1 MNKQAVSLTQGPIA
15 KGLIAFAFP
24 IFLSNLFQQ
33 LYNSIDAAVVG
44 SFAGDEALAA
54 VGSTGSL
61 INLLIG
67 LFLGLATGAG
77 ILYAM
82 HYGAGDWKGLK
93 KLIDGAMFLAVA
105 TGAVISVL
113 GYAFSR
119 QMLIWV
125 STPDDV
131 IDLSVSYLRIYL
143 AGTIITMVYNVGAGL
158 LRAEGDSKRPLLYL
172 VAGGV
177 TNLVLDLL
185 FVAVFNMGVAGAAIA
200 TVIAQLVSA
209 VLVVRRLMMLDERY
223 RFHPL
228 HITLD
233 KLTLWD
239 LTRISVPC
247 GLQSSMFNIA
257 NLLVQAYINSFG
269 SVTMA
274 GCAAY
279 SKIDG
284 FIYMPTSAL
293 SLALSTYVGQNI
305 GAGLYSRIA
314 KGIRTALFTALGFVA
329 IMSGCV
335 LLFCHQLIGLFTTEP
350 DAQAVALQ
358 QMRFLAPFAWS
369 FVFSDIFGG
378 AIRGAGDAMKVTV
391 VSALCIC
398 VFRVVYLILLLQ
410 VFALHDIRIVFSCYP
425 ISWCLSS
432 VTMTLLYFF
441 GNGMRKTMKKS
452 AT

>member
-1 MNKQAVSLTQGPIA
+1 MTKQPVSLTQGPIA

-44 SFAGDEALAA
+44 TYAGDAALAA

-82 HYGAGDWKGLK
+82 HFGAGDWQGLK

-105 TGAVISVL
+105 TGLVISVL
-113 GYAFSR
+113 GFIFSR
-119 QMLIWV
+119 QMLVWV

-131 IDLSVSYLRIYL
+131 IELSATYLRIYL

-158 LRAEGDSKRPLLYL
+158 LRAEGDSTRPLLYL
-172 VAGGV
+172 VAGGL

-185 FVAVFNMGVAGAAIA
+185 FVAVFDMGVAGAALA

-209 VLVVRRLMMLDERY
+209 VLVVWRLMRLDERY
-223 RFHPL
+223 RFRPFHM
-228 HITLD
+228 TLD

-314 KGIRTALFTALGFVA
+314 KGIRTALFSALALVIVMG
-329 IMSGCV
+329 GCV
-335 LLFCHQLIGLFTTEP
+335 LLFCNQLIGLFTTEP
-350 DAQAVALQ
+350 EAQAVALQ
-358 QMRFLAPFAWS
+358 QMWYLAPFAWI
-369 FVFSDIFGG
+369 FVFSDVLGG
-378 AIRGAGDAMKVTV
+378 AIRGAGDAMKVTI
-391 VSALCIC
+391 VSASCIC
-398 VFRVVYLILLLQ
+398 VFRVVFLVVLLH
-410 VFALHDIRIVFSCYP
+410 FFHDIRIVFSCYP

-432 VTMTLLYFF
+432 ITMTLLYFL

>member
-1 MNKQAVSLTQGPIA
+1 MTKQPVSLTQGPIA

-44 SFAGDEALAA
+44 TYAGDAALAA

-82 HYGAGDWKGLK
+82 HFGAGDWQGLK

-105 TGAVISVL
+105 TGLVISVL
-113 GYAFSR
+113 GFIFSR
-119 QMLIWV
+119 QMLLWV

-131 IDLSVSYLRIYL
+131 IDLSTTYLRIYL

-172 VAGGV
+172 VAGGL

-185 FVAVFNMGVAGAAIA
+185 FVAVFDMGVAGAAIA

-209 VLVVRRLMMLDERY
+209 VLVVWRLMRLDERY
-223 RFHPL
+223 RFRPF

-314 KGIRTALFTALGFVA
+314 KGIRTALFSALALV
-329 IMSGCV
+329 IVMSGCV
-335 LLFCHQLIGLFTTEP
+335 LLFCNQLIGLFTTEP

-358 QMRFLAPFAWS
+358 QMWYLAPFAWI
-369 FVFSDIFGG
+369 FVFSDVLGG
-378 AIRGAGDAMKVTV
+378 AIRGAGDAMKVTI
-391 VSALCIC
+391 VSASCIC
-398 VFRVVYLILLLQ
+398 VFRVVFLVVLLH
-410 VFALHDIRIVFSCYP
+410 FFHDIRIVFSCYP

-432 VTMTLLYFF
+432 ITMTLLYFL

>member
-1 MNKQAVSLTQGPIA
+1 MTKQPVSLTQGPIA

-44 SFAGDEALAA
+44 TYAGDAALAA

-82 HYGAGDWKGLK
+82 HFGAGDWQGLK

-105 TGAVISVL
+105 TGLVISVL
-113 GYAFSR
+113 GFIFSR
-119 QMLIWV
+119 QMLVWV

-131 IDLSVSYLRIYL
+131 IELSATYLRIYL

-172 VAGGV
+172 VAGGL

-185 FVAVFNMGVAGAAIA
+185 FVAVFDMGVAGAALA

-209 VLVVRRLMMLDERY
+209 VLVVWRLMRLDERY
-223 RFHPL
+223 RFRPFHM
-228 HITLD
+228 TLD

-314 KGIRTALFTALGFVA
+314 KGIRTALFSALALVIVMG
-329 IMSGCV
+329 GCV
-335 LLFCHQLIGLFTTEP
+335 LLFCNQLIGLFTTEP
-350 DAQAVALQ
+350 EAQAVALQ
-358 QMRFLAPFAWS
+358 QMWYLAPFAWI
-369 FVFSDIFGG
+369 FVFSDVLGG
-378 AIRGAGDAMKVTV
+378 AIRGAGDAMKVTI
-391 VSALCIC
+391 VSASCIC
-398 VFRVVYLILLLQ
+398 VFRVVFLVVLLH
-410 VFALHDIRIVFSCYP
+410 FFHDIRIVFSCYP

-432 VTMTLLYFF
+432 ITMTLLYFL

>member
-1 MNKQAVSLTQGPIA
+1 MTKEPVSLTQGPIA

-44 SFAGDEALAA
+44 TYAGDAALAA

-82 HYGAGDWKGLK
+82 HYGAGDWQGLK

-105 TGAVISVL
+105 TGFVISVL
-113 GYAFSR
+113 GVIFSR
-119 QMLIWV
+119 RMLVWV

-131 IDLSVSYLRIYL
+131 IDLSTTYLRIYL

-172 VAGGV
+172 VAGGL

-185 FVAVFNMGVAGAAIA
+185 FVAVFDMGVAGAAIA
-200 TVIAQLVSA
+200 TVVAQLVSA
-209 VLVVRRLMMLDERY
+209 VLVVWRLMRLDERY
-223 RFHPL
+223 RFRPFHM
-228 HITLD
+228 TLD

-314 KGIRTALFTALGFVA
+314 KGIRTALFSALALV
-329 IMSGCV
+329 IVMSGCV
-335 LLFCHQLIGLFTTEP
+335 LLFCNQLIGLFTTEP

-358 QMRFLAPFAWS
+358 QMWYLAPFAWI
-369 FVFSDIFGG
+369 FVFSDVLGG
-378 AIRGAGDAMKVTV
+378 AIRGAGDAMKVTI
-391 VSALCIC
+391 VSASCIC
-398 VFRVVYLILLLQ
+398 VFRVIFLVVLLH
-410 VFALHDIRIVFSCYP
+410 FFHDIRIVFSCYP

-432 VTMTLLYFF
+432 ITMTLLYFL

>member
-1 MNKQAVSLTQGPIA
+1 MKKESVSLTEGPIA
-15 KGLIAFAFP
+15 RGLIAFAFP

-77 ILYAM
+77 ILYSM
-82 HYGAGDWKGLK
+82 HYGAGDWQGLK
-93 KLIDGAMFLAVA
+93 KIIDGAMFLSAA
-105 TGAVISVL
+105 TGAAISVL
-113 GYAFSR
+113 GFIFSR
-119 QMLIWV
+119 PMLVWV
-125 STPDDV
+125 ATPDNV
-131 IDLSVSYLRIYL
+131 LDLSVSYLRIYL
-143 AGTIITMVYNVGAGL
+143 AGTVITMIYNVGAGL
-158 LRAEGDSKRPLLYL
+158 LRAEGDSRRPLLYL
-172 VAGGV
+172 VAGGL

-185 FVAVFNMGVAGAAIA
+185 FVAVFDMGVTGAALA
-200 TVIAQLVSA
+200 TVLAQLVSA
-209 VLVVRRLMMLDERY
+209 VLVVRRLMRLDERY
-223 RFHPL
+223 RFRPL
-228 HITLD
+228 HLKLD
-233 KLTLWD
+233 GLTLWD

-257 NLLVQAYINSFG
+257 NLLVQADINSFG
-269 SVTMA
+269 SVAMA

-305 GAGLYSRIA
+305 GAGKYSRIG
-314 KGIRTALFTALGFVA
+314 KGIRTALLAALAMVVLTA
-329 IMSGCV
+329 GCV
-335 LLFCHQLIGLFTTEP
+335 LLFCRQLIGLFTTDA
-350 DAQAVALQ
+350 DAQAFAIKE
-358 QMRFLAPFAWS
+358 MWFLAPFAWT

-391 VSALCIC
+391 VSASCIC
-398 VFRVVYLILLLQ
+398 VFRVVWL
-410 VFALHDIRIVFSCYP
+410 VAMLHFFRDIRVVFVCYP
-425 ISWCLSS
+425 LSWILSS
-432 VTMTLLYFF
+432 IAMTLLYLC

-452 AT
+452 AA

>member
-1 MNKQAVSLTQGPIA
+1 MTKEPVSLTQGPIA

-44 SFAGDEALAA
+44 TYAGDAALAA

-82 HYGAGDWKGLK
+82 HYGAGDWQGLK

-105 TGAVISVL
+105 TGFVISVL
-113 GYAFSR
+113 GVIFSR
-119 QMLIWV
+119 RMLVWV

-131 IDLSVSYLRIYL
+131 IDLSTTYLRIYL

-172 VAGGV
+172 VAGGL

-185 FVAVFNMGVAGAAIA
+185 FVAVFDMGVAGAAIA
-200 TVIAQLVSA
+200 TVVAQLVSA
-209 VLVVRRLMMLDERY
+209 VLVVWRLMRLDERY
-223 RFHPL
+223 RFRPFHM
-228 HITLD
+228 TLD

-314 KGIRTALFTALGFVA
+314 KGIRMALFSALALV
-329 IMSGCV
+329 IVMSGCV
-335 LLFCHQLIGLFTTEP
+335 LLFCNQLIGLFTTEP

-358 QMRFLAPFAWS
+358 QMWYLAPFAWI
-369 FVFSDIFGG
+369 FVFSDVLGG
-378 AIRGAGDAMKVTV
+378 AIRGAGDAMKVTI
-391 VSALCIC
+391 VSASCIC
-398 VFRVVYLILLLQ
+398 VFRVIFLVVLLH
-410 VFALHDIRIVFSCYP
+410 FFHDIRIVFSCYP

-432 VTMTLLYFF
+432 ITMTLLYFL

>member
-1 MNKQAVSLTQGPIA
+1 MTKEPVSLTQGPIA

-44 SFAGDEALAA
+44 TYAGDAALAA

-82 HYGAGDWKGLK
+82 HYGAGDWQGLK

-105 TGAVISVL
+105 TGLVISVL
-113 GYAFSR
+113 GFIFSR
-119 QMLIWV
+119 QMLVWV

-131 IDLSVSYLRIYL
+131 IDLSTTYLRIYL

-172 VAGGV
+172 VAGGL

-185 FVAVFNMGVAGAAIA
+185 FVAVFDMGVAGAALA

-209 VLVVRRLMMLDERY
+209 VLVVWRLMRLDERY
-223 RFHPL
+223 RFRPFHM
-228 HITLD
+228 TLD

-314 KGIRTALFTALGFVA
+314 KGIRTALFSALALV
-329 IMSGCV
+329 IVMSGCV
-335 LLFCHQLIGLFTTEP
+335 LLFCNQLIGLFTTEP

-358 QMRFLAPFAWS
+358 QMWYLAPFAWI
-369 FVFSDIFGG
+369 FVFSDVLGG
-378 AIRGAGDAMKVTV
+378 AIRGAGDAMKVTI
-391 VSALCIC
+391 VSASCIC
-398 VFRVVYLILLLQ
+398 VFRVIFLVVLLH
-410 VFALHDIRIVFSCYP
+410 FFHDIRIVFSCYP

-432 VTMTLLYFF
+432 ITMTLLYFL
-441 GNGMRKTMKKS
+441 GNGMRKTMKRS

>member
-1 MNKQAVSLTQGPIA
+1 MTKQPVSLTQGPIA

-44 SFAGDEALAA
+44 TYAGDAALAA

-82 HYGAGDWKGLK
+82 HFGAGDWQGLK

-105 TGAVISVL
+105 TGLVISVL
-113 GYAFSR
+113 GFIFSR
-119 QMLIWV
+119 QMLVWV

-131 IDLSVSYLRIYL
+131 IDLSTTYLRIYL

-172 VAGGV
+172 VAGGL

-185 FVAVFNMGVAGAAIA
+185 FVAVFDMGVAGAALA

-209 VLVVRRLMMLDERY
+209 VLVVWRLMRLDERY
-223 RFHPL
+223 RFRPFHM
-228 HITLD
+228 TLD

-314 KGIRTALFTALGFVA
+314 KGIRTALFSALALV
-329 IMSGCV
+329 IVMSGCV
-335 LLFCHQLIGLFTTEP
+335 LLFCNQLIGLFTTEP
-350 DAQAVALQ
+350 EAQAVALQ
-358 QMRFLAPFAWS
+358 QMWYLAPFAWI
-369 FVFSDIFGG
+369 FVFSDVLGG
-378 AIRGAGDAMKVTV
+378 AIRGAGDAMKVTI
-391 VSALCIC
+391 VSASCIC
-398 VFRVVYLILLLQ
+398 VFRVVFLVVLLH
-410 VFALHDIRIVFSCYP
+410 FFHDIRIVFSCYP

-432 VTMTLLYFF
+432 ITMTLLYFL

>member
-1 MNKQAVSLTQGPIA
+1 MTKEPVSLTQGPIA

-44 SFAGDEALAA
+44 SYAGDAALAA

-82 HYGAGDWKGLK
+82 HFGAGDWQGLK

-105 TGAVISVL
+105 TGLVISVL
-113 GYAFSR
+113 GFIFSR
-119 QMLIWV
+119 QMLLWV

-131 IDLSVSYLRIYL
+131 IDLSTTYLRIYL

-172 VAGGV
+172 VAGGL

-185 FVAVFNMGVAGAAIA
+185 FVAVFDMGVAGAAIA

-209 VLVVRRLMMLDERY
+209 VLVVRRLMRLDERY
-223 RFHPL
+223 RFRPF

-314 KGIRTALFTALGFVA
+314 KGIRTALFSALALV
-329 IMSGCV
+329 IVMSGCV
-335 LLFCHQLIGLFTTEP
+335 LLFCNQLIGLFTTEP

-358 QMRFLAPFAWS
+358 QMWYLAPFAWI
-369 FVFSDIFGG
+369 FVFSDVLGG
-378 AIRGAGDAMKVTV
+378 AIRGAGDAMKVTI
-391 VSALCIC
+391 VSASCIC
-398 VFRVVYLILLLQ
+398 VFRVVFLVVLLH
-410 VFALHDIRIVFSCYP
+410 FFHDIRIVFSCYP

-432 VTMTLLYFF
+432 ITMTLLYFL